1 MKAIGIDIGTT
12 GISGILLNAENG
24 SVIKSI
30 SKNSNSFIKTQN
42 SWEKIQ
48 DVNKIIT
55 TAKEIL
61 NELIEDGVKV
71 IGVTGQMHGIVY
83 FDENGIALSPLY
95 IWQDGRGDLE
105 YKGTT
110 YAKHLNSFTGYGCV
124 TDFYNREN
132 GLVPKNSKGFCTI
145 ADYFVMNICGL
156 SKPVIHTTNIQS
168 FGCYDI
174 ENKKFNYD
182 YKPNI
187 TDNFTICGYYKNIPV
202 SVAIG
207 DNQASVLS
215 CAKETDLLINV
226 GTGSQVSVISNSI
239 TFSKSLETRPY
250 FEGKYLTVGSAL
262 CGGRAYSLMKDFI
275 KDIISYKAEVSEE
288 ETYKIMGEMLEVI
301 DNPSVK
307 ADTRFAGTRY
317 DSSIKGSFTN
327 ITTENFKIE
336 QLVYSVLFGMN
347 EELFDMYVKMNSPK
361 TSVVGSGNGI
371 RKNAHLID
379 IIERTY
385 KSKLKIPKH
394 VEEASFGSAIFGL
407 IAINKFSSVSK
418 AQEIINYVNQ

>member
-12 GISGILLNAENG
+12 GISGILLNADNG
-24 SVIKSI
+24 NILKSI

-61 NELIEDGVKV
+61 NELIEDDVKV

-83 FDENGIALSPLY
+83 FDENGVAISPLY

-110 YAKHLNSFTGYGCV
+110 YAKYLNSFTGYGCV

-132 GLVPKNSKGFCTI
+132 GIVPKNSKGFCTI
-145 ADYFVMNICGL
+145 ADYFVMNICGIN
-156 SKPVIHTTNIQS
+156 KPVIHTTNIQS

-182 YKPNI
+182 YNPII
-187 TDNFTICGYYKNIPV
+187 TDEFSICGHYKGIPV

-215 CAKETDLLINV
+215 SATENDLLINV
-226 GTGSQVSVISNSI
+226 GTGSQVSIISNEI
-239 TFSKSLETRPY
+239 TFSKGIETRPY

-262 CGGRAYSLMKDFI
+262 CGGRAYSMMKDFI
-275 KDIISYKAEVSEE
+275 KDIISYKEEASEE
-288 ETYKIMGEMLEVI
+288 EVYKIMGEMLKKI
-301 DNPSVK
+301 DVPSVK
-307 ADTRFAGTRY
+307 ADTRFSGTRY
-317 DSSIKGSFTN
+317 DVSIKGSFTN
-327 ITTENFKIE
+327 ISTENFKIE
-336 QLVYSVLFGMN
+336 QFVYAVLYGMSD
-347 EELFDMYVKMNSPK
+347 ELYNMYIKMNSK
-361 TSVVGSGNGI
+361 KNSVVGSGNGI
-371 RKNAHLID
+371 RKNAHLIE
-379 IIERTY
+379 IIEKTY
-385 KSKLKIPKH
+385 GAKLKIPKH
-394 VEEASFGSAIFGL
+394 LEEASFGASLFGL
-407 IAINKFSSVSK
+407 IAINKFSSVK
-418 AQEIINYVNQ
+418 EAQEIIIYQE